1 MKYLL
6 ITMWHVPHDVLLCA
20 DSTISFLSLTTRRQL
35 ITSAPNRISMRNL
48 SASVWYRWHKL
59 PLRSIRIVSSNAC
72 LNKPGSFILRPRH
85 AEHPVFLTSRAEALS
100 VVSVNT
106 DLIKCVMPLPLRLI
120 FATFSWSL
128 SAAHQHPGIPMR
140 PTDWQQH
147 KSRGCIKNT
156 LGQRKELRLRLS
168 DGEYLLWNELSAG
181 VLMHH
186 HRFSDNVVTY
196 GLTEC
201 TPKHF

>member
-1 MKYLL
+1 MHWLYNKSSKLENAQKINNVGTAPQWEIY
-6 ITMWHVPHDVLLCA
+6 
-20 DSTISFLSLTTRRQL
+20 LTTHDIDDINCLWGQSVL
-35 ITSAPNRISMRNL
+35 FHQMHVWTNWAHL
-48 SASVWYRWHKL
+48 SGGRDKL
-59 PLRSIRIVSSNAC
+59 SIPFFCTFRDA
-72 LNKPGSFILRPRH
+72 
-85 AEHPVFLTSRAEALS
+85 ALS

-106 DLIKCVMPLPLRLI
+106 DLIKCVMLLPLRLI
-120 FATFSWSL
+120 FATLSWSL
-128 SAAHQHPGIPMR
+128 SAAHLHPGIPMR

-147 KSRGCIKNT
+147 KSQGCIKNT

-168 DGEYLLWNELSAG
+168 DGEYLLWNELSAV

-186 HRFSDNVVTY
+186 HHLSDNVVTY